1 MEACGVLSGR
11 GVEVPEVAEIFSP
24 VQKVHRTT
32 ESETFDIY
40 RT

>member
-1 MEACGVLSGR
+1 VLSGR
-11 GVEVPEVAEIFSP
+11 GEVVPGVADILFP

-32 ESETFDIY
+32 ESETFDIN